1 MAQRVNDK
9 IRNVCGKFSGKYARR
24 NLFGAMEFGGCII
37 VNADPSG
44 RVV

>member
-1 MAQRVNDK
+1 VAQRVIDK
-9 IRNVCGKFSGKYARR
+9 IRNVRVKFSEKYAIR
-24 NLFGAMEFGGCII
+24 NLLGAVEFGGCII